1 MKRALLL
8 IVSLCAI
15 VACKTQEKRDEP
27 SAKQSELQTTDNVNT
42 YTIFFDEIAK
52 ELQVSSHV
60 YIRGM
65 VVGHV
70 QGIELMDND
79 VKVTIAI
86 EEEYAD
92 MLTDD
97 CRAVIRSGVMGS
109 ASIHIEPGTST
120 KIAPDGSTLNGHGD
134 VGGYMLNENLH

>member
-1 MKRALLL
+1 MKKGLLL
-8 IVSLCAI
+8 ALSLSLLAG
-15 VACKTQEKRDEP
+15 CKTQEKRDEP
-27 SAKQSELQTTDNVNT
+27 SAKQSVLQTTDNANT
-42 YTIFFDEIAK
+42 YTIFFDEIPK
-52 ELQVSSHV
+52 ELQVSSRV
-60 YIRGM
+60 YMRGM

-120 KIAPDGSTLNGHGD
+120 KIAPDGSTLNGYGD
-134 VGGYMLNENLH
+134 VGGYMLNENLR